1 MHNLELCF
9 RGMAKLVRPGG
20 RIVFLEPNA
29 FNPLYYIQMTVMPR
43 MTWQGDKG
51 VAQMR
56 MSVVGRA
63 MTRAGLKSPHVER
76 FGFFP
81 PFVANRSAGARIE
94 RAIER
99 LRILRPILPF
109 QVFRAERV

>member
-1 MHNLELCF
+1 M
-9 RGMAKLVRPGG
+9 
-20 RIVFLEPNA
+20 FLEGNA
-29 FNPLYYIQMTVMPR
+29 FNPLYYIQITAMPEK
-43 MTWQGDKG
+43 TWRGDKG
-51 VAQMR
+51 LSQMR
-56 MSVVGRA
+56 MSVVGNA
-63 MTRAGLKSPHVER
+63 MKRAGLKSPSVER

-109 QVFRAERV
+109 QIFRADRA